1 MLSAAI
7 SAFVVPRDKRPIA
20 EAKAAPDVA
29 IHDAT
34 ARSDRQVV
42 GQPRRGSFSVDVT

>member
-7 SAFVVPRDKRPIA
+7 KAFVVPREKRPIA

-34 ARSDRQVV
+34 ARSDARSS
-42 GQPRRGSFSVDVT
+42 GIRAKYFSVEVT